1 MHDVHCQITGP
12 AAHDVLRIFVERWQ
26 DHPTHSAHDSI
37 KGKLLGLGEPV
48 PSAIGNHYAQIA
60 RTYGN
65 GRSHSGVPG
74 GYRFAPNGE
83 QTARR
88 MILHAVDQARRF
100 IYLEDQYLV
109 SMEVSAALVRALP
122 RIQHLTIVIPHTNL
136 LSSTECPQDF
146 RSRRSAFIAPL
157 VAAGGSKVR
166 IFHLHPPGAPNTYVH
181 SKMWVIDDE
190 FAIIGSANCNRRSY
204 THDSEVTTGIYDP
217 EHSFAKQLRIA
228 LWAKHLNMPSSALT
242 DGVASA
248 RFWLSPPPGAHVA
261 PFDHRASVSTGNAPR
276 CRLASWD
283 THIDPNG
290 S

>member
-1 MHDVHCQITGP
+1 
-12 AAHDVLRIFVERWQ
+12 
-26 DHPTHSAHDSI
+26 
-37 KGKLLGLGEPV
+37 
-48 PSAIGNHYAQIA
+48 
-60 RTYGN
+60 
-65 GRSHSGVPG
+65 
-74 GYRFAPNGE
+74 
-83 QTARR
+83 
-88 MILHAVDQARRF
+88 MILHAINQARRF

-109 SMEVSAALVRALP
+109 SMDVSAALVRALP

-146 RSRRSAFIAPL
+146 KSRRSAFIAPL

-204 THDSEVTTGIYDP
+204 THDSEVTAGVYDP
-217 EHSFAKQLRIA
+217 DRSFAKQLRMA
-228 LWAKHLNMPSSALT
+228 LWAKHLNMAPSALT

-261 PFDHRASVSTGNAPR
+261 PFNHLAAVTTGNAPR

-283 THIDPNG
+283 THIDPDG